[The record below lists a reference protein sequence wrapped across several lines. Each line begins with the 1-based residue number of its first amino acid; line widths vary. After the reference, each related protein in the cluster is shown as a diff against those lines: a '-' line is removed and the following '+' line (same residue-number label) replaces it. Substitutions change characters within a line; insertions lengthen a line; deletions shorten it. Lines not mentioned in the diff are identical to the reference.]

1 MSKNNSKTQPVV
13 EEGMSSL
20 LVGYARRSNAGGAL
34 KVSINT
40 SALSDCE
47 TYTTSDGQTYVPL
60 VISIGALNKVLA
72 GERAVTTVSHLQD

>member
-1 MSKNNSKTQPVV
+1 MSKNNKTEPVQ
-13 EEGMSSL
+13 EEAMSSL

-72 GERAVTTVSHLQD
+72 GERAVTTVSQLQD

>member
-1 MSKNNSKTQPVV
+1 MSKNNKTKPVQ
-13 EEGMSSL
+13 EEVMSSL

-72 GERAVTTVSHLQD
+72 GERAVTTVSQLLD

>member
-1 MSKNNSKTQPVV
+1 MSKNNKTKPVQ
-13 EEGMSSL
+13 EEAMSSL

-72 GERAVTTVSHLQD
+72 GERAVTTVSQLQD